1 LAIVEFG
8 SKFDAQIGLARSD
21 AMKQLDDGIGDTVVS
36 VRIRPRKTLP
46 SGQISIHRWLTQL
59 VLTADAILQGRPA
72 SVEASVL
79 EFSEYILELLGK
91 DEEIALYRGQPVEPA
106 QATQS
111 SILIRAPLLSHPSAS
126 SPRQIQHK

>member
-1 LAIVEFG
+1 MHR
-8 SKFDAQIGLARSD
+8 SGLARSD

-79 EFSEYILELLGK
+79 EFSEYIRDSFGK
-91 DEEIALYRGQPVEPA
+91 MRKSSCIGASPWTLRGRDGPPF
-106 QATQS
+106 
-111 SILIRAPLLSHPSAS
+111 L
-126 SPRQIQHK
+126 